1 MESPWWLIPAY
12 TFWCDSMSLQ
22 WLDLL
27 TAASLKTILAQ
38 PDTSTERPPAVAAIF
53 GMLELLGDLAMPK
66 NDRFFEDEYSMKNK
80 VPFRGKSFQV
90 CWYPLFCAFFSHY
103 DLIWFERFW
112 VRPFMLNPSFY
123 TMDLSPRLA
132 LFWNSA
138 IAYGERPSMKQG
150 EMDGQKEVGP
160 LMRPEMFI
168 EVISGF
174 TLLVLWSWHVTCKRF
189 LNLLGGFLFLGLGV
203 ECN

>member
-38 PDTSTERPPAVAAIF
+38 ADTSTERPAAVAAIF

-66 NDRFFEDEYSMKNK
+66 NDRFFEDEYSMKNNN
-80 VPFRGKSFQV
+80 
-90 CWYPLFCAFFSHY
+90 PLEENLFKCVDILFFV
-103 DLIWFERFW
+103 LFFPTMIWFDSRNFW

-150 EMDGQKEVGP
+150 EMNGQKEVGP
-160 LMRPEMFI
+160 LVGPEMFI
-168 EVISGF
+168 EVISAF